1 MKSTNE
7 RLDKLYAEI
16 AELTKSLERTQDR
29 LYDELKI
36 IKTDIRHCSQ
46 RI

>member
-16 AELTKSLERTQDR
+16 AELTKSLERTQDQFC
-29 LYDELKI
+29 DELKI
-36 IKTDIRHCSQ
+36 IKTEIRHCSQ